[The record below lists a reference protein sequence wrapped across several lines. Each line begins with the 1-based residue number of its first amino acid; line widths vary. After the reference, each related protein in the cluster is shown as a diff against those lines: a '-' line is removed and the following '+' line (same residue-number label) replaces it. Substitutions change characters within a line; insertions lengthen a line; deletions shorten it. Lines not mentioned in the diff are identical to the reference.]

1 MGSVQSDETPGTDV
15 VVRSPY
21 CDLGNVGRIVEL
33 WRMNKSE
40 FLIPFIL
47 IHPSEAV
54 KKDSQSQFMV
64 KGRLTNYYE

>member
-1 MGSVQSDETPGTDV
+1 
-15 VVRSPY
+15 
-21 CDLGNVGRIVEL
+21 VGRIVEL

-47 IHPSEAV
+47 IHPTEAV